1 MNLNNYKEFSSSCL
15 LLLPVRSFTLIV
27 VLIVFPLRE
36 MMTFLIQ
43 NQGIQRRGRHYR
55 SLKLIQGIKNTMKL
69 ISKFCNYKKTV
80 NAK

>member
-1 MNLNNYKEFSSSCL
+1 MMNLNNYKEFSSSC

-43 NQGIQRRGRHYR
+43 TKGHKERDG
-55 SLKLIQGIKNTMKL
+55 T
-69 ISKFCNYKKTV
+69 TE
-80 NAK
+80 A